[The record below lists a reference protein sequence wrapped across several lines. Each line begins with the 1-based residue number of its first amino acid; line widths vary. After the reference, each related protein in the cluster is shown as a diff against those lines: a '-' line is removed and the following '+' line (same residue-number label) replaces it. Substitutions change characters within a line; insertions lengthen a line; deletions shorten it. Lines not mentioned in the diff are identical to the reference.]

1 MATPIKISIPHQL
14 GRAEARSRI
23 QSGFANMAQQLPG
36 GGSALSQR
44 WDGDRLTFSLG
55 ALGATVAGFLD
66 ILDTEVRMEIEL
78 PGVLGMLAGRFK
90 ERMQSA
96 GQLLLTKR

>member
-1 MATPIKISIPHQL
+1 MATPIRISIPHQL

-23 QSGFANMAQQLPG
+23 QSGFANMAQQVPG
-36 GGSALSQR
+36 SGSVISQH
-44 WDGDRLTFSLG
+44 WDGDRLTFSMG

-66 ILDTEVRMEIEL
+66 ILDTEVRMEVEL
-78 PGVLGMLAGRFK
+78 PGVLGLLAGRLQ

-96 GQLLLTKR
+96 GQLLLTKK